1 MVAPSPVAVGNRAGP
16 SADRLL
22 REICQGLPT
31 EPHVVRQ
38 PARPGITADWP
49 QWAQPEL
56 IARYQAQGVNQLW
69 QHQRDAADQIHAGTA
84 TVVSTGTASG
94 KSLTYTLPAI
104 STMLAGSG
112 TALYCT
118 PTKALAQDQLKSVT
132 ALVSGLDRPIGVATY
147 DGDTP
152 TESRAWVRRNTDYL
166 LTNPD
171 MLHRGLLP
179 NHPAWRSFLA
189 RLEYLIIDE
198 AHTYRGVFGA
208 HMAAIVRRLR
218 RIAAHYGAEPTLVAT
233 SATIANPES
242 AASALFGVPAKAVTQ
257 DTTARGEFALALV
270 EPAVPGQSDG
280 DADED
285 ADADADGDA
294 DADADADQ
302 SASSFALTA
311 GVLSTLTDAGARSL
325 GFIRARKGAEAMAE
339 TLKERVKPQ
348 YNRQV
353 MAYRGG
359 LLPEERR
366 DIEQRLMSGAL
377 RTVATTNALEV
388 GVDISGLDAV
398 VLCGWPGTRASF
410 LQQTGRAGRNGEDA
424 VAVLVATANPL
435 DRFIVRNPERVF
447 SDPIE
452 STILDPTN
460 PHVLLPHIA
469 AAIGELPMLDDP
481 AAWFG
486 ETAPDLIDLLVRRG
500 WVRKRADGWF
510 WTSKQ
515 DPAALADI
523 RGSGGG
529 LVAISERATG
539 RLLGTVDAAS
549 APANVHEGAVYPHLG
564 TTYLV
569 ADLDL
574 TASVALVDPV
584 PVDYSTRAKTTT
596 GLRIIA
602 TRAQHPQGA
611 GIVASGDVEVTSQVV
626 GFTKHSLRG
635 QFLGLTPLDLP
646 ETRLNTRAVWWQLP
660 ADTLT
665 RAGVKAADIPGA
677 VHAAEHAA
685 IGILPGLATC
695 DRWDLGGL
703 SSAAHPQTGSPTIF
717 VYDGQ
722 QGGAGISDHGF
733 ANLTEWLGATRDVIA
748 SCACDVGCPGC
759 VQSPKCGNGNEP
771 LHKAAAIT
779 VLDLILRPTP
789 P

>member
-1 MVAPSPVAVGNRAGP
+1 MSHELQADAVQPTDKLPHTAPNAQ
-16 SADRLL
+16 DLL
-22 REICQGLPT
+22 LAICQALPS
-31 EPHVVRQ
+31 EPKIVRR
-38 PARPGITADWP
+38 PARPGISADWP
-49 QWAQPEL
+49 SWAPPEL
-56 IARYQAQGVNQLW
+56 VARYQAQGITQPW
-69 QHQRDAADQIHAGTA
+69 QHQRDAADQIHAGTP

-94 KSLTYTLPAI
+94 KSLAYMLPAL
-104 STMLAGSG
+104 SAMMTGSG
-112 TALYCT
+112 TVLYCT
-118 PTKALAQDQLKSVT
+118 PTKALAQDQLKSVS
-132 ALVSGLDRPIGVATY
+132 ALVAGLHQPIGVATY

-152 TESRAWVRRNTDYL
+152 TETRPWIRRNADYL

-171 MLHRGLLP
+171 MLHRALLP
-179 NHPAWRSFLA
+179 NHPAWRRFFA
-189 RLEYLIIDE
+189 RLELIVIDE

-218 RIAAHYGAEPTLVAT
+218 RVAHQYGATPTLVAA
-233 SATIANPES
+233 SATIANPEA
-242 AASALFGVPAKAVTQ
+242 AASALFGVPATAITT
-257 DTTARGEFALALV
+257 DTTARGEVAVALV
-270 EPAVPGQSDG
+270 EPSVPSD
-280 DADED
+280 AE
-285 ADADADGDA
+285 
-294 DADADADQ
+294 ADQ
-302 SASSFALTA
+302 AISSFGLAATALA
-311 GVLSTLTDAGARSL
+311 TLTNARARSL

-339 TLKERVKPQ
+339 TLKERVLPQ
-348 YNRQV
+348 YQGQV

-366 DIEQRLMSGAL
+366 DIEQGIMSGAL

-424 VAVLVATANPL
+424 LAVLVAAANPL
-435 DRFIVRNPERVF
+435 DRFIVRNPKRIF

-452 STILDPTN
+452 STILDPDN

-469 AAIGELPMLDDP
+469 AAIGEMPMLDDP
-481 AAWFG
+481 TDWFG
-486 ETAPDLIDLLVRRG
+486 DTAPGLIELLVRRG
-500 WVRKRADGWF
+500 WVRKRAGGWY

-529 LVAISERATG
+529 PVAISERTTG
-539 RLLGTVDAAS
+539 RLLGTVDASS

-564 TTYLV
+564 TTYVV

-574 TASVALVDPV
+574 TALVAQVDQV
-584 PVDYSTRAKTTT
+584 AVDYSTRAKSTT
-596 GLRIIA
+596 GLRILTTA
-602 TRAQHPQGA
+602 EQHPQGA
-611 GIVASGDVEVTSQVV
+611 GLVANGDVEVASQVL
-626 GFTKHSLRG
+626 GYTRHSTRG
-635 QFLGLTPLDLP
+635 QFLGMTPLDLP
-646 ETRLNTRAVWWQLP
+646 ETRLTTRAVWWQLP
-660 ADTLT
+660 EDVLLG
-665 RAGVKAADIPGA
+665 AGVRSADIPGA

-717 VYDGQ
+717 VYDGH

-733 ANLTEWLGATRDVIA
+733 DNLQEWLGATRDVIA

-779 VLDLILRPTP
+779 VLDLILQLPR
-789 P
+789 